1 MKALKS
7 KLLLLSIIIC
17 ASSIKAQ
24 YYKPSRKNKA
34 LLISNA
40 YSLDKIPVLTNSL
53 EFGQMFIYNRLLV
66 HGGLNFSNSIIKNAT
81 DDAVQTN
88 YINKP
93 IYNGLVGADINVLG
107 FHILN
112 LSHKTICK
120 YFDGN
125 LFVGFDAFKNLQTSL
140 ANDYGYRAKA
150 YLAFSIVRSGSNKK
164 DIGYRRFVQLGY
176 CYTNNNNNIKNNIPY
191 QSIMLNVLIVKQRLI
206 KFADWY

>member
-24 YYKPSRKNKA
+24 YYKPTRKNKA

-53 EFGQMFIYNRLLV
+53 EFGKMFIYNRLLV
-66 HGGLNFSNSIIKNAT
+66 HGGLGFSNSILKNAPR
-81 DDAVQTN
+81 DVEQTN
-88 YINKP
+88 YINKS
-93 IYNGLVGADINVLG
+93 IYNGLVGADINVFG

-112 LSHKTICK
+112 LSHKTFCK

-176 CYTNNNNNIKNNIPY
+176 CYTNNNNIKNNIPY

>member
-24 YYKPSRKNKA
+24 YYKPTRKNKA

-53 EFGQMFIYNRLLV
+53 EFGKMFIYNRLLI
-66 HGGLNFSNSIIKNAT
+66 HGGLGFSISILKNAPR
-81 DDAVQTN
+81 DVEQTN
-88 YINKP
+88 YINKS
-93 IYNGLVGADINVLG
+93 IYNGLVGADINVFG

-112 LSHKTICK
+112 LSHKTFCK

-176 CYTNNNNNIKNNIPY
+176 CYTNNNNIKNNIPY

>member
-24 YYKPSRKNKA
+24 YYKPTRKNKA

-53 EFGQMFIYNRLLV
+53 EFGKMFIYNRLLL
-66 HGGLNFSNSIIKNAT
+66 HGGLGFSNSILKNAPR
-81 DDAVQTN
+81 DVEQTN
-88 YINKP
+88 YINKS
-93 IYNGLVGADINVLG
+93 IYNGLVGADINVFG

-112 LSHKTICK
+112 LSHKTFCK

-150 YLAFSIVRSGSNKK
+150 CLAFSIVRSGSNKK
-164 DIGYRRFVQLGY
+164 DIGYRRFMQLGY
-176 CYTNNNNNIKNNIPY
+176 CYTNNNNIKNNIPY
-191 QSIMLNVLIVKQRLI
+191 HSIMLNVLIVKQRLI

>member
-24 YYKPSRKNKA
+24 YYKPTRKNKA

-53 EFGQMFIYNRLLV
+53 EFGKMFIYNRLLV
-66 HGGLNFSNSIIKNAT
+66 HGGLGFSNPILKNAPR
-81 DDAVQTN
+81 DVEQTN
-88 YINKP
+88 YINKS
-93 IYNGLVGADINVLG
+93 IYNGLVGADINVFG

-112 LSHKTICK
+112 LSHKTFCK

-125 LFVGFDAFKNLQTSL
+125 LFVGFDAFKNLQSSL

-164 DIGYRRFVQLGY
+164 NIGYRRFMQLGY
-176 CYTNNNNNIKNNIPY
+176 CYTNNNNIKNNIPY

>member
-24 YYKPSRKNKA
+24 YYKPTRKNKA

-53 EFGQMFIYNRLLV
+53 EFGKMFIYNRLLV
-66 HGGLNFSNSIIKNAT
+66 HGGLGFSNPILKNAPR
-81 DDAVQTN
+81 DVEQTN
-88 YINKP
+88 YINKS
-93 IYNGLVGADINVLG
+93 IYNGLVGADINVFG

-112 LSHKTICK
+112 LSHKTFCK

-164 DIGYRRFVQLGY
+164 DIGYRRFMQLGY
-176 CYTNNNNNIKNNIPY
+176 CYTNNNNIKNNIPY
-191 QSIMLNVLIVKQRLI
+191 HSIMLNVLIVKQRLI

>member
-7 KLLLLSIIIC
+7 NLLLLSIIFC
-17 ASSIKAQ
+17 ANSIEAQ
-24 YYKPSRKNKA
+24 YYRPTRKNKA

-40 YSLDKIPVLTNSL
+40 YSLDKTPVLTNSL

-66 HGGLNFSNSIIKNAT
+66 HGGLGFSNSILKNAPR
-81 DDAVQTN
+81 DVEQTN

-93 IYNGLVGADINVLG
+93 TYNGLVGADINVFG

-112 LSHKTICK
+112 LSHKTFCK

-125 LFVGFDAFKNLQTSL
+125 LFVGVDAFKNLQTSL

-176 CYTNNNNNIKNNIPY
+176 CYTNNNNIKNNIPY